1 MILKVDAIHT
11 YYGKSHILHGVSLE
25 VGEGEVV
32 ALLGRNGVGKTTTL
46 KSIMGLVPPRSGRI
60 VFNGRE
66 ITRLPAYKVPR
77 LGIGY
82 IPQGKHI
89 FPELTVL
96 ENLKIGLIRGKLD
109 GDSLKGT
116 FNYFPRLQERL
127 DQMGG
132 SLSGGEQQML
142 AIARA
147 LITNPRLLLMD
158 EPTEGLMPLLVR
170 LMKDI
175 IKSIK
180 GNGVS
185 LLLVEQNL
193 GTALEVSDKIY
204 IMEKGMIVY
213 EGKPQELAED
223 EEVKLRYLGVSV

>member
-1 MILKVDAIHT
+1 MLKVDAIHT

-46 KSIMGLVPPRSGRI
+46 KSIMGLVPPRSGSI

-96 ENLKIGLIRGKLD
+96 ENLKIGLIRGKLE

-116 FNYFPRLQERL
+116 FNYFPRLEERL

-147 LITNPRLLLMD
+147 LITNPRLVLMD